1 MRGSKVIIFLIEAN
15 KSSRSDKNYIRA
27 LMNSLYSKEFQIKF
41 IYMNGKTNYKKDRTT
56 KEIKNY
62 KSIFKPDNFEIYVV
76 YIYDTDDHNRDRDC
90 IRINND
96 IKTYCDSKKY
106 FYIWFHTTIEEVL
119 LGEFITRSKVQESKK
134 YLENVAR
141 GKTKIDVRNLKNLEY
156 HTKSGSNFCLI
167 IEEIKKS

>member
-1 MRGSKVIIFLIEAN
+1 MRGSKVIVFVIEAN
-15 KSSRSDKNYIRA
+15 KSSRSDENYIRA

-41 IYMNGKTNYKKDRTT
+41 IYMNGKTNYKKDRVT

-62 KSIFKPDNFEIYVV
+62 KSIFKPDNFEVYVV

-90 IRINND
+90 IKINND

-106 FYIWFHTTIEEVL
+106 FHIWFHTTIEEVL

-134 YLENVAR
+134 YL
-141 GKTKIDVRNLKNLEY
+141 
-156 HTKSGSNFCLI
+156 
-167 IEEIKKS
+167 

>member
-1 MRGSKVIIFLIEAN
+1 MLTI
-15 KSSRSDKNYIRA
+15 
-27 LMNSLYSKEFQIKF
+27 Q
-41 IYMNGKTNYKKDRTT
+41 
-56 KEIKNY
+56 
-62 KSIFKPDNFEIYVV
+62 SIFKPDNFEVYVV

-90 IRINND
+90 IKINND

-106 FYIWFHTTIEEVL
+106 FHIWFHTTIEEVL